1 MLVTRT
7 QVNRGGLLRFAEK
20 WRIGNAIRL
29 FNFFVKFFLGDT
41 SMRVRGIL
49 VLVAA
54 AMGLFIAVRSTS
66 HAALIAYEG
75 FNYADAT
82 ALNGLAGGTGWSD
95 AWTAVPGTGGAAVAQ
110 SPGAAY
116 PLLITEGNK
125 AFIQRTN
132 QAFRP
137 LTAGIL
143 GTGAT
148 ADETIWV
155 SFIGQRTGA
164 NNVRLFRVGFYEAST
179 ANDPKFLVGEGNND
193 AADIWNMRFT
203 GADLTGA
210 NPITSAVPI
219 TTQSLLLMKIDYNSA
234 GADDMTMWINPDLSL
249 GEPTN
254 VSPSFVGSS
263 IGEFDLAFSVVS
275 MRAGTLSG
283 GNEGQGFYDEIRIG
297 TTFADVTPIPEPGS
311 MILALFGLSSVF
323 AVARRKRK

>member
-1 MLVTRT
+1 
-7 QVNRGGLLRFAEK
+7 
-20 WRIGNAIRL
+20 
-29 FNFFVKFFLGDT
+29 
-41 SMRVRGIL
+41 MRVRGKL

-54 AMGLFIAVRSTS
+54 ALGLFAAVSSTS

-75 FNYADAT
+75 FNYADST
-82 ALNGLAGGTGWSD
+82 ALNSLAGGTGWSD

-110 SPGAAY
+110 SPGAIY
-116 PLLITEGNK
+116 PLLVTEGNT
-125 AFIQRTN
+125 AFLQRTN
-132 QAFRP
+132 QASRT
-137 LTAGIL
+137 LTAGVL

-148 ADETIWV
+148 ADDTIWV

-164 NNVRLFRVGFYEAST
+164 NSVRLFRVGFYEAST

-234 GADDMTMWINPDLSL
+234 GLGLDDISMWINPDLSL

-297 TTFADVTPIPEPGS
+297 TTFADVTPVPEPGA
-311 MILALFGLSSVF
+311 LALIMLGVSSVF
-323 AVARRKRK
+323 VMARRKQN